1 MHCFMLPLACYIGSR
16 VDIKVFVTVGAN
28 VDGNTLG
35 ELILFIFLLIKG
47 GKGHHPMITMQRPI

>member
-1 MHCFMLPLACYIGSR
+1 MLPLACYIGSR